1 MTNPYQPPT
10 HDGMLRIDS
19 RETNDSRDK
28 IRKRVARP
36 ATALIIMA
44 SIQSTF
50 QAIQL
55 VSVVL
60 LEFRFGNAFA
70 FTHWTVLAAI
80 FQFVGL
86 IVIAIG
92 AAKLGFLESYS
103 WARLGSIL
111 ACVPV
116 VTPFLI
122 VGIPFGIWSL
132 ILLADPEVRN
142 AFPDRKSATS

>member
-1 MTNPYQPPT
+1 
-10 HDGMLRIDS
+10 MLRVDS
-19 RETNDSRDK
+19 RETNDARDK

-50 QAIQL
+50 LVIQL
-55 VSVVL
+55 VPVVL
-60 LEFRFGNAFA
+60 WEVRFGFV
-70 FTHWTVLAAI
+70 FTDSAILAAI
-80 FQFVGL
+80 FQFFGL

-92 AAKLGFLESYS
+92 AAKLGFLESYPL
-103 WARLGSIL
+103 ARLGSIL

-116 VTPFLI
+116 FTPFLI

-142 AFPDRKSATS
+142 AFPDRKSAAS